1 MMNNFLV
8 CLVFLA
14 ATLCACRLPEANRL
28 GAPVEAEQGYSVH
41 IANGATPNLTPDEV
55 LKIACDL
62 VNSSEPSLRGAKCT
76 DMLFT
81 NDPNTPSGSEEWL
94 LRFRWKPWSVD
105 MEYLVAVNEKTGKD
119 TIHRCP

>member
-1 MMNNFLV
+1 MMYNFLV
-8 CLVFLA
+8 CSVFLA
-14 ATLCACRLPEANRL
+14 AMLCSCRLPEANRL
-28 GAPVEAEQGYSVH
+28 GPPVEAEEGYSIH
-41 IANGATPNLTPDEV
+41 IANGATPNLKPDEV

-81 NDPNTPSGSEEWL
+81 NDPNTPSGSVEWL

-105 MEYLVAVNEKTGKD
+105 MEYLVAVNDQTRKAK
-119 TIHRCP
+119 IHR